1 MLNRY
6 LRYILGVGAV
16 VVWLTPALAQQAGD
30 PLTRLATL
38 PWWWLAVR
46 GAHTGTPFDLAHTTG
61 TALAVIGAML
71 LLARVAPA
79 LSWLLGAVGAM
90 PLTLYALHVTALAVF
105 PPKAA
110 TAAGI
115 ALGTLLGVHLAVA
128 LVIGV
133 LVRATGLRGPL
144 EAVVGAA
151 SRAARR
157 AVTGGAGAGG
167 AGAGRG

>member
-1 MLNRY
+1 MRRY
-6 LRYILGVGAV
+6 GTVPSD
-16 VVWLTPALAQQAGD
+16 T
-30 PLTRLATL
+30 
-38 PWWWLAVR
+38 WWWLAVR

-115 ALGTLLGVHLAVA
+115 PLGTLLGVHLAVA

-133 LVRATGLRGPL
+133 LVRATGLGGPL

-157 AVTGGAGAGG
+157 AVAGG